1 MAYANKYYDPVKA
14 HEYYEKHKKL
24 KGRHSTKRMTETQ
37 KEMAA
42 YVKDRLNTE
51 KEQKLQGVTKK
62 AQVSRAEVTAAA
74 KAKREMFA
82 KSCSNVITS
91 LRTKLQNMNPEQ
103 KKFAKQRIQEEIA
116 KVRET
121 FAQRKKGVTVDAKN
135 QRNGISASAK
145 SEKTVIRTDYSNKY
159 AEALQDIRK
168 KSK

>member
-1 MAYANKYYDPVKA
+1 
-14 HEYYEKHKKL
+14 
-24 KGRHSTKRMTETQ
+24 MTETQ

-51 KEQKLQGVTKK
+51 KEHKLQGVTKK

-91 LRTKLQNMNPEQ
+91 LRTKLQNMNPDQ